1 MTHIIMKKQLH
12 TYLNRYV
19 SFSEEEI
26 DLFYNYLTLQTF
38 QKKEFI
44 LKEGDVCKIKFF
56 ITKGLTRTFKVDDK
70 GNENVIHFG
79 IENWWV
85 TNMESFITE
94 QPSLLYIQALEET
107 TVLTISKVNL
117 EKAYAAIPKL
127 ERVFRIITEKLF
139 IAIERKNEHYIKM
152 TSKERYHVFI
162 NELKVFSQ
170 RVPLYMIASYLDMTP
185 EYLSELRKKK

>member
-1 MTHIIMKKQLH
+1 MKKQLH

-19 SFSEEEI
+19 FFSEEDI
-26 DLFYNYLTLQTF
+26 NVFYNYLTPQTF

-44 LKEGDVCKIKFF
+44 LKEGEICKTKFF
-56 ITKGLTRTFKVDDK
+56 ITKGLTRTFKIDDK
-70 GNENVIHFG
+70 GNENIIHFG
-79 IENWWV
+79 IENWWM

-94 QPSLLYIQALEET
+94 QPSLLYTQALEET

-127 ERVFRIITEKLF
+127 ERLFRIITEKMF

-152 TSKERYHVFI
+152 NSKERYRVFI
-162 NELKVFSQ
+162 NELKAFSQ
-170 RVPLYMIASYLDMTP
+170 RVPQYMIASYLDITP
-185 EYLSELRKKK
+185 EYLSELRKNK

>member
-26 DLFYNYLTLQTF
+26 NLFYNYLTFQTF
-38 QKKEFI
+38 QKKDFI

-56 ITKGLTRTFKVDDK
+56 ITKGLIRTFKIDNK

-107 TVLTISKVNL
+107 TILTISKVDL

-152 TSKERYHVFI
+152 NSKERYHVFI

-170 RVPLYMIASYLDMTP
+170 RVPQYMIASYLDITP
-185 EYLSELRKKK
+185 EYLSELRKNK

>member
-1 MTHIIMKKQLH
+1 MKKQLH

-85 TNMESFITE
+85 TNMVSFITE

-107 TVLTISKVNL
+107 TILTISKVNL

-127 ERVFRIITEKLF
+127 ERMFRIITEKMF

-152 TSKERYHVFI
+152 TSKERYQVFI

-170 RVPLYMIASYLDMTP
+170 RVPQYMIASYLDITP
-185 EYLSELRKKK
+185 EYLSELRKNK